1 MVQHGAAL
9 ARESGEPAL
18 AEAVASG
25 EIDGLPPRL
34 RALLGYAV
42 KLTRAPALMA
52 EKDVEALRS
61 AGLDDRAVVDANQVV
76 SYFNYVN
83 RIADGLGVEL
93 EAAWPAALQE
103 RRHYEPAASDPG
115 LPSVRADAVPWLSL
129 AEVAEMERLMIEEL
143 GIALERMM
151 ENAGRGLAELA
162 RRRLDGSVAGRRIV
176 AFAGPGGNG
185 GGGLVAARHLAVAG
199 AAVEVRLATGPER
212 LAPVP
217 ATQHAILVRM
227 GVPIS
232 GPEGDLEAEL
242 LLDSILGYGLE
253 ADPRGGAAEL
263 IERTRGAR
271 VLSLDVPSGLE
282 LASGSLREPHVQAE
296 ATLALAAPKEGLRAP
311 GTGDAVGELFLA
323 DISVPPWIF
332 EKLGLRYA
340 SPFGSGALV
349 RIVS

>member
-1 MVQHGAAL
+1 M
-9 ARESGEPAL
+9 
-18 AEAVASG
+18 
-25 EIDGLPPRL
+25 
-34 RALLGYAV
+34 LLGYAV
-42 KLTRAPALMA
+42 KLTRTPALMTA
-52 EKDVEALRS
+52 EDVDALRS
-61 AGLDDRAVVDANQVV
+61 AGLDDRAIVDANQVV

-103 RRHYEPAASDPG
+103 RRHYELAAARPG
-115 LPSVRADAVPWLSL
+115 LPAVRAGAVPWLSL
-129 AEVAEMERLMIEEL
+129 AEVRELDRLMIEEL
-143 GIALERMM
+143 GITLERMM
-151 ENAGRGLAELA
+151 ENAGRSLAELA
-162 RRRLDGSVAGRRIV
+162 RRRLDGSVAGRRV
-176 AFAGPGGNG
+176 VVLAGPGGNG

-199 AAVEVRLATGPER
+199 AEVEVRLATGPER
-212 LAPVP
+212 LAEVP
-217 ATQHAILVRM
+217 AAQLGILARM

-242 LLDSILGYGLE
+242 LLDAILGYSLE
-253 ADPRGGAAEL
+253 GDPRGAAAEL
-263 IERTRGAR
+263 IQRTRGTR

-282 LASGSLREPHVQAE
+282 LASGSPREPHVRAE

-311 GTGDAVGELFLA
+311 GASDAVGELFLA
-323 DISVPPWIF
+323 DISVPPWVF